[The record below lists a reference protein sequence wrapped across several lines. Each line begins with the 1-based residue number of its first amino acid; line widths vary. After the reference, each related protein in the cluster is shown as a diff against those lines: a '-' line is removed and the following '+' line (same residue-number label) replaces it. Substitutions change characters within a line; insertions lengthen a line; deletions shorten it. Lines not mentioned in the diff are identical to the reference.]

1 MFGGHTA
8 RTGSALELLQKH
20 LLPRVSVQ
28 VVRDAPKLSALPL
41 GKFLFSRSSSAGQ
54 AAGEGRAG
62 EGGPPLGRR
71 RDRAGP
77 ADPCQ
82 QPRAGTSAPVPC
94 LLRCT
99 ASTQL
104 TTTHEGLLICM
115 LLKSLMGKIKKKI
128 LHPPREKITTSPISD
143 FYTMHIV
150 L

>member
-1 MFGGHTA
+1 MFRRHTA

-28 VVRDAPKLSALPL
+28 VVCNASKLSALPL

-62 EGGPPLGRR
+62 EGGPTLGRR
-71 RDRAGP
+71 RDRADP

-82 QPRAGTSAPVPC
+82 QPRGGASAPVPC

-104 TTTHEGLLICM
+104 TGTHEGLA
-115 LLKSLMGKIKKKI
+115 
-128 LHPPREKITTSPISD
+128 
-143 FYTMHIV
+143 V
-150 L
+150 